1 MMRSPAATKRPDVQR
16 RKFLQSLTAFA
27 VAAAAGLRSA
37 MAFSRSRT
45 SFRHGVASGDP
56 TDSAVIIW
64 TRISTAS
71 GQEREVNWQ
80 VATDAAVQHVVAKG
94 SVSTGPWRDFTV
106 KADVTGLA
114 PGRQYF
120 YRFISDGQTSPVGR
134 TRTLPVGDVA
144 RAKLAVVSCSNHPA
158 GFFNVY
164 REIALQDDL
173 DAVVH
178 LGDYIYEYGPG
189 QYATEHAE
197 SLGRV
202 PEPPHEVVTLAD
214 YRLRHA
220 QYKADADCIHMHSQ
234 LPMIAIWDDHE
245 IANDTWKCGAQNH
258 QQDEGEWPQRRD
270 AALQAWYEW
279 MPVRGEPNGGRSRIF
294 RTFRFG
300 KLAELI
306 MLDTRLFGRDAQ
318 PDVGE
323 TVTAESVG
331 AALRDPGRRMLG
343 AEQEA
348 WLRSRLQASPDTT
361 WQLIGQQVMVA
372 SMAPPDL
379 GPLVD
384 PDGPSYFDKETLAQV
399 IERSKSH
406 APQIL
411 DVWEGYPAA
420 RADFLRDIAAL
431 AKNPVVLSGDL
442 HAALAADLATSPG
455 ETPMAVEMMTT
466 SVTSPGLSVYFPDR
480 KPNGVRDATLAQNPH
495 LRFLD
500 IEQRGWLC
508 LTVTPAQCTGEWH
521 LVDTVLSRDYRSRLV
536 KTLRVEAGRV
546 GQGLT

>member
-1 MMRSPAATKRPDVQR
+1 
-16 RKFLQSLTAFA
+16 
-27 VAAAAGLRSA
+27 
-37 MAFSRSRT
+37 MAFSRPRT
-45 SFRHGVASGDP
+45 GYRHGVASGDP
-56 TDSAVIIW
+56 TDSAVVIW
-64 TRISTAS
+64 TRISTVL
-71 GQEREVNWQ
+71 GQEREVQWQ
-80 VATDAAVQHVVAKG
+80 VATDAALQQVVEQG
-94 SVSTGPWRDFTV
+94 SVTTGPWRDFTV
-106 KADVTGLA
+106 KVDVTGLA

-120 YRFISDGQTSPVGR
+120 YRFVSDGQASPVGR

-144 RAKLAVVSCSNHPA
+144 RARLAVVSCSNYPA

-178 LGDYIYEYGPG
+178 LGDYIYEYGLG

-202 PEPPHEVVTLAD
+202 PEPQHEAVTLAD
-214 YRLRHA
+214 YRQRHA
-220 QYKADADCIHMHSQ
+220 QYKADADSIRMHSQ

-245 IANDTWKCGAQNH
+245 IANDAWKDGAQNH
-258 QQDEGEWPQRRD
+258 QQDEGEWQHRRD

-279 MPVRGEPNGGRSRIF
+279 MPVRGEPDGGRSRIF

-300 KLAELI
+300 NLADLI

-318 PDVGE
+318 PDAGE
-323 TVTAESVG
+323 PVTAESVD

-343 AEQEA
+343 AEQEE
-348 WLRSRLQASPDTT
+348 WLRSRLQASSDTT

-372 SMAPPDL
+372 RMEPPDL
-379 GPLVD
+379 EPLVD
-384 PDGPSYFDKETLAQV
+384 PDGPSYFDEETLAQV

-420 RADFLRDIAAL
+420 RADFLSDLAAL
-431 AKNPVVLSGDL
+431 AKNAVVLSGDL
-442 HAALAADLATSPG
+442 HTALAADLATGPG
-455 ETPMAVEMMTT
+455 ETPMAVELMTT

-480 KPNGVRDATLAQNPH
+480 TPNGVRDATLAQNPH

-508 LTVTPAQCTGEWH
+508 LTVTPVECIGEWH
-521 LVDTVLSRDYRSRLV
+521 LVDTVLSRNYHSRLA